1 MTATSS
7 TGSDGFRLAL
17 GTLTILPTAPPTKVD
32 RDVGARAMVLAPLVG
47 GLLAV
52 VAGLLLWLLGTGSSV
67 NQPALPGS
75 PIAGQT
81 FGLDTNPFLS
91 AALVV
96 GLLAVLTRA
105 MHLDGLADTV
115 DGISSGKPAA
125 EALDVMHRGDVGPFG
140 VVTLV
145 LALLLQVLALGVL
158 VGAGMGPHAIF
169 LALVVSRLALP
180 LACLPGIPPAR
191 ADGLGHVV
199 AGTVTRGQ
207 AVLSGVLAV
216 VVLLLLSLVSPG
228 VDAWTQVVL
237 FRAVVVAI
245 VGLLAGWLLVHRAVR
260 RLGGVTGDVLGA
272 AVEVTFTTVLVVLT
286 LTL

>member
-1 MTATSS
+1 MTTTSS
-7 TGSDGFRLAL
+7 TASDGFRMAL

-32 RDVGARAMVLAPLVG
+32 REVGSRAMVLAPLVG

-52 VAGLLLWLLGTGSSV
+52 VAGLLLWLLGSGLAL
-67 NQPALPGS
+67 NEPALPGY
-75 PIAGQT
+75 PIGGEP
-81 FGLDTNPFLS
+81 FGLNTNPFLS

-125 EALDVMHRGDVGPFG
+125 EALDIMRRGDVGPFG

-145 LALLLQVLALGVL
+145 LVLLLQVLALGVL
-158 VGAGMGPHAIF
+158 VGAGLGPHAIF
-169 LALVVSRLALP
+169 LAVVVSRLALP

-191 ADGLGHVV
+191 TDGLGHVV
-199 AGTVTRGQ
+199 AGSVTRGQ
-207 AVLSGVLAV
+207 AVLSAGLAV
-216 VVLLLLSLVSPG
+216 VVLVLLSLVSPG
-228 VDAWTQVVL
+228 VNAWTQVFL
-237 FRAVVVAI
+237 FRALVAVVVA
-245 VGLLAGWLLVHRAVR
+245 LLAAWLLVRWAVR

-272 AVEVTFTTVLVVLT
+272 AVEVTSTTVLVVLA
-286 LTL
+286 LAL